1 MSRSLATC
9 VGVTVL
15 LFSFIAAAQQP
26 IIYPGEGQSSEQQS
40 KDDGECLTWATQ
52 NTGIDPMVF
61 PSNPP
66 AQQTG
71 PAIGGG
77 QRLRGAARGAAGGA
91 LIGEIAND
99 DAGKGAGVGAVLGTM
114 RGGRQARHQQA
125 QQNQQAQA
133 QQQETLNTYHRAYG
147 ACMEG
152 RGYTAS

>member
-9 VGVTVL
+9 FAATVL

-26 IIYPGEGQSSEQQS
+26 IIYPGEGQSPAQQS
-40 KDDGECLTWATQ
+40 KDDGECLAWAKQ
-52 NTGIDPMVF
+52 NTGIDPMVLA
-61 PSNPP
+61 SNPT

-91 LIGEIAND
+91 LIGEIANG
-99 DAGKGAGVGAVLGTM
+99 DAGRGAGVGAVLGTL
-114 RGGRQARHQQA
+114 RGGRQARQQQA

-133 QQQETLNTYHRAYG
+133 QHQEITYYRAYG

-152 RGYTAS
+152 RGYTVS